1 MRRDILKKLLSL
13 IITVCMVATSVGALA
28 FSDDFAS
35 GDAWEVSATAESKS
49 DSGVLFDADG
59 MHININTV
67 GAAQKPNVT
76 ATREFD
82 ASGEVFALSARVK
95 LSGIDDKVNR
105 KLTVVKTNL
114 KKAELFD
121 FRGDK
126 LYAFGQSAA
135 VAAFTAEQDEWMD
148 IFVTVDMT
156 TSNGCLWADGKL
168 VATGDTKWRAD
179 FNDSTLKIEA
189 KSNSSSSIEAE
200 SDFVFASMKVDSL
213 SANSGIA
220 YTSDPEDGAK
230 LLDSS
235 TLGAIGLT
243 FDSVTAPSNM
253 AADNL
258 TLTED
263 GTEIEFEVTN
273 DGLVYSVVP
282 KNGFAPG
289 KAYVLTIADFV
300 SIMGASQGA
309 KTIGFTTKIEGYE
322 KPVVTLDKSDYLAY
336 DDETVAVIASVA
348 TLDMVTK
355 VEFFVDGMLAETVTA
370 APYTFEL
377 TKPNGDYTVTAK
389 AYDSVDGEGK
399 ASAAVRFVT
408 NTAPTVECASL
419 TDGGVYGEG
428 DDFSKVAFDI
438 SDAAPGRIV
447 SASLT
452 VDGKPVSGFDKD
464 NTTADLSAL
473 LTKGSHV
480 IIATAEDEKGLVG
493 RLEIN
498 ITVVGADYVKPS
510 VKLAASA
517 AVYVGGTVTVTPKVT
532 GSEAVQ
538 YVEFT
543 VDGKSYKVTKA
554 PFAYDFSLTAGV
566 HEVSAVARDVLGSLS
581 DAAKV
586 NIEFKANTAP
596 KVSAGIAN
604 GTTVSA
610 DDDFSA
616 VSVTATDAEDNLK
629 SVTVTFNGETVATET
644 EGSFT
649 VDLGGKVRVGENTLG
664 IVAVDDGGLVGK
676 YTAVFTADGAYT
688 SRELFSLDFDSMEDH
703 KLPVNIQNGDTAK
716 TTYEFGIDGND
727 TKALVYRGFNNSDD
741 DYYRIHTNEIT
752 SRLVFSFD
760 MNWLSAEQHGSMY
773 LIKESVGTGMR
784 TPVQWNN
791 GTAKLDGGASFKFE
805 RNKWYT
811 YTYDVN
817 FETLTYTLTVTD
829 GDGTVVGSSKSVV
842 PEGFKYTFFRLIT
855 HSNLEDGDKIPSEF
869 AVDNMKAAAY
879 NKPPIITGVRE
890 KTSDV
895 TGSSLAPTA
904 TRFRIDIPAGLGYDN
919 AADMSSLISITT
931 DGEDMLIKS
940 AAYDSKN
947 SQIVIDPGESL
958 RSLCD
963 YVITLSA
970 DTLSADGVAIG
981 APLVKSFGVTA
992 AVTDAEGISISH
1004 SGGKARVSGR
1014 IVNGDES
1021 VNCKAI
1027 LTVYRGGEMTDICIT
1042 PIHAE
1047 AFATTA
1053 FTTDY
1058 VNAADGDEINFV
1070 VIDSFE
1076 SGRFITS
1083 KIYK

>member
-35 GDAWEVSATAESKS
+35 VDAWEISATAESKS

-76 ATREFD
+76 AAREFD

-95 LSGIDDKVNR
+95 LSGADDKVNR

-135 VAAFTAEQDEWMD
+135 VADFTTVQDEWTD
-148 IFVTVDMT
+148 VFVTVD
-156 TSNGCLWADGKL
+156 TSTFNGCLWVDGKL
-168 VATGDTKWRAD
+168 AATGATKWKSD
-179 FNDSTLKIEA
+179 FNNSTLKIEA
-189 KSNSSSSIEAE
+189 KSNSTSSIETE
-200 SDFVFASMKVDSL
+200 SDFVFGSMKVEPL
-213 SANSGIA
+213 AANSGISFS
-220 YTSDPEDGAK
+220 SDPEDGAK

-235 TLGAIGLT
+235 TLGAINLT

-258 TLTED
+258 TLAED
-263 GTEIEFEVTN
+263 GAETEFEVTN

-300 SIMGASQGA
+300 SITGASQGA

-322 KPVVTLDKSDYLAY
+322 KPVVTLDKSDYIAY
-336 DDETVAVIASVA
+336 DGDTVALTASVT
-348 TLDMVTK
+348 TLDRVTR
-355 VEFFVDGMLAETVTA
+355 VEFFVDGVLENTVTG
-370 APYTFEL
+370 APYVFEL
-377 TKPNGDYTVTAK
+377 SKASGGYTVTAK
-389 AYDSVDGEGK
+389 AYDSVDGEGE

-408 NTAPTVECASL
+408 NTAPTVECAAL

-510 VKLAASA
+510 ISLAASA
-517 AVYVGGTVTVTPKVT
+517 AVYVGGTVTVTPTVT

-538 YVEFT
+538 YVEYT

-554 PFAYDFSLTAGV
+554 PFAYDFSLSAGV
-566 HEVSAVARDVLGSLS
+566 HEVSAVACDALGSLS
-581 DAAKV
+581 AAAKV
-586 NIEFKANTAP
+586 NIEFRANTAP

-604 GTTVSA
+604 GATVSA

-616 VSVTATDAEDNLK
+616 VSVTVTDTEDNLK

-644 EGSFT
+644 KGSFT
-649 VDLGGKVRVGENTLG
+649 VDLGGKVRVGENTLS
-664 IVAVDDGGLVGK
+664 VTATDDGGLIGT
-676 YTAVFTADGAYT
+676 YTAVFTADGSYT
-688 SRELFSLDFDSMEDH
+688 AKELFDLDFENMEDH
-703 KLPVNIQNGDTAK
+703 KLPSEIQLGDTAK
-716 TTYEFGIDGND
+716 MTYESGLDGND
-727 TKALVYRGFNNSDD
+727 TKALVYRGYNNGDD
-741 DYYRIHTNEIT
+741 DYFRIHTNEVT

-760 MNWLSAEQHGSMY
+760 MNWLSAEQHGQMY
-773 LIKESVGTGMR
+773 LIKESVSTGMR

-805 RNKWYT
+805 KNKWYT
-811 YTYDVN
+811 YTYDVD

-829 GDGTVVGSSKSVV
+829 GDGTVVGSSKSIV
-842 PEGFKYTFFRLIT
+842 PEGFKYTFFRLIA
-855 HSNLEDGDKIPSEF
+855 HGNFEDGDKIPSEF
-869 AVDNMKAAAY
+869 AIDNMKATAY

-890 KTSDV
+890 KTSDA

-904 TRFRIDIPAGLGYDN
+904 TRFRIDIPAGLGYDD
-919 AADMSSLISITT
+919 AADMSSLVSVTT

-947 SQIVIDPGESL
+947 SQIVIDIGEGL
-958 RSLCD
+958 RSLCN

-992 AVTDAEGISISH
+992 AVIDAEGISISR

-1021 VNCKAI
+1021 MNCKAI

-1042 PIHAE
+1042 PIYAE
-1047 AFATTA
+1047 AFGTTA

-1070 VIDSFE
+1070 VIDSFA